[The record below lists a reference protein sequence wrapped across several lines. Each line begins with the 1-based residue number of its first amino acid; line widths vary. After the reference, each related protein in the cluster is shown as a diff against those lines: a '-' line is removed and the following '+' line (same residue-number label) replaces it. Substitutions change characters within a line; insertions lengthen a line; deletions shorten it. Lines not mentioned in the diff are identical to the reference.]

1 MLKYVIK
8 RSKLVLMLYL
18 LFLIGKQGYKKVHP
32 TNAFEG

>member
-18 LFLIGKQGYKKVHP
+18 LFLIGKQGYKK
-32 TNAFEG
+32 GSSDKCL